1 GALATGGADNSY
13 TFNSYSDMVAALSK
27 QGNGLGTNLPTTDP
41 TGGSSWNV
49 SMAEAEALG
58 LSGATAASGSIGFS
72 SDPSVSWSFDTSQG
86 IGSTQYDFVSTA
98 LHEITHALGRINSA
112 SSGSYD
118 PLNLYTYS
126 APGVLQLNQAAPAY
140 FSVNGGTTNLNNF
153 DMSSTGDPA
162 DWATTLTDSF
172 GPGPTGIPGP
182 MSATD
187 WLVMESLGYH
197 VKPTYI
203 LFGPTAVNAGG
214 HDYLQLSTVNV
225 ASGTAVHYAISGL
238 AANQLDSGSLT
249 GTATVGSDG
258 TALIDL
264 GVQTG
269 APAANATVTLSD
281 SSANTLTSYAVTVN
295 STANNTLVAVP
306 GTGVAT
312 TSYGTNNND
321 TITGPVNG
329 VVNYDGASTDYIIT
343 QPASNTLQVYDP
355 TPGRDGTDT
364 LVGVDRLH
372 FTDTSVA
379 FDLGATQSAGETAE
393 ILGAALGKSALSNAG
408 FVGIGI
414 KLFDAGQTLT
424 DVATLV
430 LNDNLVTTA
439 SPNAF
444 VSAVWNNVVGATIDS
459 QNLTTFSQMITS
471 AANQASEE
479 VQLLVLAA
487 GTQANQTHIGLS
499 GLAQHGIDY
508 TPA

>member
-1 GALATGGADNSY
+1 
-13 TFNSYSDMVAALSK
+13 
-27 QGNGLGTNLPTTDP
+27 
-41 TGGSSWNV
+41 
-49 SMAEAEALG
+49 
-58 LSGATAASGSIGFS
+58 
-72 SDPSVSWSFDTSQG
+72 
-86 IGSTQYDFVSTA
+86 
-98 LHEITHALGRINSA
+98 
-112 SSGSYD
+112 
-118 PLNLYTYS
+118 
-126 APGVLQLNQAAPAY
+126 PAY